1 MAAMARIVVVG
12 AGVIGCA
19 VAERLSRDRH
29 QVMVLERDRIAGQA
43 SGAAAGLLSPD
54 GDSIGKDVTLGD
66 RSLALFPELVA
77 RIERSGV
84 AVEYRVHES
93 LRPALTAADERRL
106 DRGAARWL
114 DAGEAL
120 AKEPELNP
128 TIRGA
133 ALLEEAQVTPA
144 RFVDALARTA
154 VAQGAEVREGVPVGA
169 LAAIGD
175 RVRGVQTAEGQ
186 LEADWVVLAAG
197 PWSPSLTS
205 PLGIALDVR
214 PNRGQL
220 VTLRPRG
227 VGLRRA
233 VTWRGSYLVPKPDGT
248 VVAGSTEEEAGYD
261 ARPTAE
267 GVAGLLQF
275 ATAAVPS
282 LGLATVE
289 RVWAA
294 LRPATPD
301 GAPIVGAVGP
311 VSGLIVATGH
321 NRAGIL
327 LAPVTAELV
336 AEEIGSG

>member
-1 MAAMARIVVVG
+1 MARIVVVG
-12 AGVIGCA
+12 GGVIGCA

-29 QVMVLERDRIAGQA
+29 QVVLLERDRVAGQA

-54 GDSIGKDVTLGD
+54 GEQDGLGQ

-84 AVEYRVHES
+84 AVEYRVQES
-93 LRPALTAADERRL
+93 LRPALTAADERWLR
-106 DRGAARWL
+106 RGAARWL
-114 DAGEAL
+114 DSTEAL
-120 AKEPELNP
+120 ADEPELNP
-128 TIRGA
+128 TVRGA
-133 ALLEEAQVTPA
+133 ALVEEAQVTPA
-144 RFVDALARTA
+144 RLVHALARTA
-154 VAQGAEVREGVPVGA
+154 VAQGASVREGVPVGS

-175 RVRGVQTAEGQ
+175 RMRGVQTSEGHI
-186 LEADWVVLAAG
+186 EADWVVLAAG

-220 VTLRPRG
+220 VTLRPDG
-227 VGLRRA
+227 AGLRRA
-233 VTWRGSYLVPKPDGT
+233 VAWRGSYLVPKPDGT

-261 ARPTAE
+261 ARATAD
-267 GVAGLLQF
+267 GVTGLLQF

-282 LGLATVE
+282 LASATVE

-321 NRAGIL
+321 NRGGIL

-336 AEEIGSG
+336 AETIASG

>member
-1 MAAMARIVVVG
+1 MARIVVIG
-12 AGVIGCA
+12 GGVIGCA
-19 VAERLSRDRH
+19 IAERLSRDHH
-29 QVMVLERDRIAGQA
+29 QVVVLERDRIAGQA
-43 SGAAAGLLSPD
+43 SGAAAGLLSPG
-54 GDSIGKDVTLGD
+54 GDSVGEGRTLGQ

-93 LRPALTAADERRL
+93 LLPALSAADERGLSRS
-106 DRGAARWL
+106 GARWL
-114 DAGEAL
+114 DAQEAL
-120 AKEPELNP
+120 AQEPELSP

-133 ALLEEAQVTPA
+133 AVLEEAQVTPA

-154 VAQGAEVREGVPVGA
+154 VAQGAEVREGVPVGS

-186 LEADWVVLAAG
+186 LEADCVVLAAG
-197 PWSPSLTS
+197 PWSPALTS

-227 VGLRRA
+227 TGLRRA
-233 VTWRGSYLVPKPDGT
+233 VEWRGNYLVPKPDGT
-248 VVAGSTEEEAGYD
+248 IVAGSTEEEAGYD

-267 GVAGLLQF
+267 GVTGLLQF

-282 LGLATVE
+282 LASATVE

-301 GAPIVGAVGP
+301 GVPVVGAVGP

-327 LAPVTAELV
+327 LAPITAELV
-336 AEEIGSG
+336 AEELAGG

>member
-1 MAAMARIVVVG
+1 MARIVVVG
-12 AGVIGCA
+12 GGVIGCA
-19 VAERLSRDRH
+19 VAERLSRDGH
-29 QVMVLERDRIAGQA
+29 QVVVLERDRIAGQA
-43 SGAAAGLLSPD
+43 SGAAAGLLSP
-54 GDSIGKDVTLGD
+54 GDSVEEERTLGQ

-93 LRPALTAADERRL
+93 LLPALSAADERGLSRS
-106 DRGAARWL
+106 AARWL
-114 DAGEAL
+114 DAKEAL
-120 AKEPELNP
+120 AEEPELNP

-133 ALLEEAQVTPA
+133 AVLEEAQVTPA

-154 VAQGAEVREGVPVGA
+154 VAQGAEVREGVPVGS

-186 LEADWVVLAAG
+186 VEGDCVVVAAG
-197 PWSPSLTS
+197 PWSPALTS

-227 VGLRRA
+227 TGLRHA
-233 VTWRGSYLVPKPDGT
+233 VEWRGDYLVPKPDGT
-248 VVAGSTEEEAGYD
+248 IVAGSTEEEAGYD

-267 GVAGLLQF
+267 GVTGLLQF

-282 LGLATVE
+282 LASATVE

-321 NRAGIL
+321 NRSGIL
-327 LAPVTAELV
+327 LAPITAELV
-336 AEEIGSG
+336 AQEVAAA